1 MFFEKNTKELT
12 IMNKKE
18 LATVTAVAASVVTA
32 GVAVNATAVHADTT
46 DSAPVSATAATVQTP
61 TTKAENAA
69 SSAATTLA
77 DATQNANDAKQA
89 LDTAQTKNND
99 AQQALAK
106 QQETIATDQANVDAA
121 KENVAQAEESVKN
134 ATSENIAAA
143 KQAVTDQENVVN
155 EAQGKVDDATKQV
168 AQTKT
173 AADQATQAMNDAQ
186 AKVNAAQ
193 QKVTAATNALDGS
206 ALGNAQKELTQAQ
219 KDAEQAQAKLTA
231 AQKALADAQK
241 AKQQADNA
249 LVAAKEQQKQ
259 AQAAYDQATKDGA
272 KPVAAEVVTDNH
284 ITLPSNYMDLLNA
297 YVGGKLSKQ
306 ALQNQLIG
314 WMDKNVFQHNAADQ
328 QVKIANVFAMD
339 EATRTALSEWAA
351 GLLNQVRQQTG
362 YNPVIVTTNS
372 VAYAH
377 EITQMYTQDNFNNF
391 AVLKDHDYVALKTI
405 SDKYGTQYEE
415 DLSANTIPNTNAI
428 WVNPKA
434 YAKQNDWKTET
445 TSLNLDQLKQLIYDG
460 LKGFLFK
467 DSAMNWNHA
476 KSISGLTNTQTADR
490 HQAFGLDM
498 GQDGWVHF
506 NFGTTTTLGKHSKI
520 ADNATPTNPAAT
532 KAKHNLDVAN
542 TNVQN
547 ATDKANDASTKLNS
561 R

>member
-1 MFFEKNTKELT
+1 
-12 IMNKKE
+12 
-18 LATVTAVAASVVTA
+18 
-32 GVAVNATAVHADTT
+32 
-46 DSAPVSATAATVQTP
+46 
-61 TTKAENAA
+61 
-69 SSAATTLA
+69 
-77 DATQNANDAKQA
+77 
-89 LDTAQTKNND
+89 
-99 AQQALAK
+99 
-106 QQETIATDQANVDAA
+106 
-121 KENVAQAEESVKN
+121 
-134 ATSENIAAA
+134 
-143 KQAVTDQENVVN
+143 
-155 EAQGKVDDATKQV
+155 
-168 AQTKT
+168 
-173 AADQATQAMNDAQ
+173 
-186 AKVNAAQ
+186 
-193 QKVTAATNALDGS
+193 
-206 ALGNAQKELTQAQ
+206 
-219 KDAEQAQAKLTA
+219 
-231 AQKALADAQK
+231 
-241 AKQQADNA
+241 
-249 LVAAKEQQKQ
+249 
-259 AQAAYDQATKDGA
+259 
-272 KPVAAEVVTDNH
+272 
-284 ITLPSNYMDLLNA
+284 MDLLNA

-547 ATDKANDASTKLNS
+547 ATDKANDASTKVTTAQKNVTDAENQVKTTKEAVTNAEKQVKQFQGTQTEKETALQKAKDELTTAESDLNKAKAAAADPQAKYEAAQANLTKAQADLKMALEKLALLKQQLSDLENAPANLAKAQNDLVVAEEALQKAQVDLPALQKAATEAQDNLAKAEAAYKAAFDALQAAQAKDAAAKAALAKQKAQAAALKQVEAQASLNKMAAKNVATTSTQKALPQTGNGDSQLGLLGALSLGMVGMLGLTGAS
-561 R
+561 RKKLWF